1 MSYQRLANKTPSP
14 QTTKPSTPPSTPA
27 PAPDA
32 ASKNAASAAPVSPIE
47 SLRESGPLANAP
59 RAYGKALDTFTPTH
73 LSRPIGMH
81 NPPNPG
87 ENTGIDTRTL
97 QQKRDDFVNYEKHLK
112 KREML

>member
-1 MSYQRLANKTPSP
+1 MSYQRLADKTPSP
-14 QTTKPSTPPSTPA
+14 QTTKPTTPASTPEA
-27 PAPDA
+27 AAKDA
-32 ASKNAASAAPVSPIE
+32 ASAPVTKSPVE
-47 SLRESGPLANAP
+47 ALRESGPLANAP
-59 RAYGKALDTFTPTH
+59 RAYGKKLDTFTPTH

-87 ENTGIDTRTL
+87 ENTGIDFRTL